1 MSYPTANKDLALNMI
16 NWLTADESL
25 ISIPSKE
32 PEDRRIMLSGRQM
45 NMIALFSVIILP
57 LAVVLSGF
65 GVWWKRR

>member
-1 MSYPTANKDLALNMI
+1 MV

-25 ISIPSKE
+25 MSIPSKE

-57 LAVVLSGF
+57 CIVVLSGF
-65 GVWWKRR
+65 LMWWKRR